1 MFPSWVYTDK
11 TRRSSVA
18 LALLLCIFIL
28 ASLPRCGKLWIF
40 FIRVSYCVSAL
51 GGFSQQ
57 IVINTNLRWNESLW
71 VWHIEITCRHKNKRN
86 GCGRI
91 YYSCQSL
98 CVFVLHVIS
107 SFLPAETAAACCTD
121 LQKQVC
127 VCVCVCADYMEIG
140 CVFKL
145 PLTQ

>member
-18 LALLLCIFIL
+18 LALLLCILIL
-28 ASLPRCGKLWIF
+28 ASLPQLETHAVENYEFSSSEFPIVCLLW
-40 FIRVSYCVSAL
+40 
-51 GGFSQQ
+51 GFSQQ

-127 VCVCVCADYMEIG
+127 VCVHVRWLYGDRLC
-140 CVFKL
+140 F
-145 PLTQ
+145 